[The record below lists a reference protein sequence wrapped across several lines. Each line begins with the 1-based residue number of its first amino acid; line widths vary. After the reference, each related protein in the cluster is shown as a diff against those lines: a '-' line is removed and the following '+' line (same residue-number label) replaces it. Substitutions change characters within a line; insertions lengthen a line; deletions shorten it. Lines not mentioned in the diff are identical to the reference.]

1 MGVWKLEKW
10 QKKKREEKLWTKNLC
25 TYRTS
30 MFIYL
35 LKHKDSFFISLL
47 FVLLLF
53 DMVKT
58 AQLQHLPACYL
69 CTCISILKLDIKYT
83 IFYYVV
89 KTFFHFF
96 IFLFFFPLNFS
107 MFSVWV
113 YVQVIGTAHSFEH
126 SFKTQWTKAKQWLFI
141 IKHHMAD
148 SHLVFSY
155 LIVTIKWNKK
165 TIFI

>member
-89 KTFFHFF
+89 KTFFHFL
-96 IFLFFFPLNFS
+96 IFLFFFLWIFPCSAFEFMFRSLERHIHLN
-107 MFSVWV
+107 
-113 YVQVIGTAHSFEH
+113 IHLKLNEP
-126 SFKTQWTKAKQWLFI
+126 KQNNDYSSSNI
-141 IKHHMAD
+141 IW
-148 SHLVFSY
+148 
-155 LIVTIKWNKK
+155 LIVIWYFP
-165 TIFI
+165 IW

>member
-1 MGVWKLEKW
+1 MNCKLWKIGGMKIGEMAKE
-10 QKKKREEKLWTKNLC
+10 KKRRKIANKKCMCIQN
-25 TYRTS
+25 TS

-89 KTFFHFF
+89 KTFFHFL
-96 IFLFFFPLNFS
+96 IFFFF
-107 MFSVWV
+107 
-113 YVQVIGTAHSFEH
+113 SFEFFH
-126 SFKTQWTKAKQWLFI
+126 VQRLSLCSGHWNGTFI
-141 IKHHMAD
+141 
-148 SHLVFSY
+148 
-155 LIVTIKWNKK
+155 
-165 TIFI
+165 